1 LSPSP
6 VHYCESK
13 ITHML
18 YFLLFIQSFTIN
30 TNPTSWQTDFEEA
43 KHIAS
48 EQDKKILMVF
58 SGSDWC
64 APCIKLKK
72 KILITD
78 EFQEFEKGNVVVLY
92 LDFPKRKKNRLSK
105 ELTRQNESLAE
116 RYNRSG
122 MFPNILLMDNEGAV
136 IKKINYDGQS
146 PNEFIDNIEDR
157 L

>member
-1 LSPSP
+1 
-6 VHYCESK
+6 
-13 ITHML
+13 ML

-43 KHIAS
+43 KQVAI

-72 KILITD
+72 KILITE
-78 EFQEFEKGNVVVLY
+78 EFQGFEEENIVVLY

-105 ELTRQNESLAE
+105 EMMKKNESLAE
-116 RYNRSG
+116 QYNRSG
-122 MFPNILLMDNEGAV
+122 MFPNILLVENDGAV
-136 IKKINYDGQS
+136 IKRLNYDGQT
-146 PNEFIDNIEDR
+146 PNEFINE
-157 L
+157 LEASL

>member
-1 LSPSP
+1 
-6 VHYCESK
+6 
-13 ITHML
+13 ML

-30 TNPTSWQTDFEEA
+30 TNPTTWQTDFEEA
-43 KHIAS
+43 KQVAI

-58 SGSDWC
+58 AGSDWC

-72 KILITD
+72 KILVTE
-78 EFQEFEKGNVVVLY
+78 EFQGFEKDNVVVLY

-116 RYNRSG
+116 QYNRSG
-122 MFPNILLMDNEGAV
+122 MFPNILLLDNKGAV
-136 IKKINYDGQS
+136 IKKLSYDGQS
-146 PNEFIDNIEDR
+146 PNEFINEIEEI